1 MRQCCGGSAAKALD
15 VAEEGGV
22 TFREAQLLFGS
33 GEQSVQLK
41 LGRLEIPAGRLKG
54 LAAAI
59 LAPGDGGKTL
69 LPDSAGMEL
78 RFKTCL
84 APAARELERFLKNA
98 AIAYQP
104 EELRQDA

>member
-1 MRQCCGGSAAKALD
+1 M
-15 VAEEGGV
+15 
-22 TFREAQLLFGS
+22 
-33 GEQSVQLK
+33 K
-41 LGRLEIPAGRLKG
+41 LGGREIPAGGLKG
-54 LAAAI
+54 LVAAI
-59 LAPGDGGKTL
+59 LARGDGGESL
-69 LPDSAGMEL
+69 LTDSAGMEL